1 MLRVYI
7 IVDLTTDEDDNST
20 ELYMCGA
27 GRDSLVPLPP
37 LLYHWQDF
45 DKQKNTLKSICPFLF
60 STLKGKGIM

>member
-27 GRDSLVPLPP
+27 GRDSCSTASTVAIPLTR
-37 LLYHWQDF
+37 LWQAEKYSKINLPIPIF
-45 DKQKNTLKSICPFLF
+45 NFKR
-60 STLKGKGIM
+60 